1 MEFGILFF
9 SRYQFEW
16 IVIATTL
23 LTLNVNK
30 KPFLPLVNSAIDILF
45 NSPQHMFYTG
55 RVMDI
60 LFDGIPIDCSSDKFQ
75 AQAVCSVLG
84 TGEIKAV
91 RPLNSTHFAFSL
103 LAPGN
108 ATDLGELTVFRGKK
122 NSKDL
127 GRVTAFNNE
136 QEMNVWDTD
145 ECNEYIGT
153 DTSIFP
159 PYMDVKD
166 GIWVNLKKN

>member
-1 MEFGILFF
+1 M
-9 SRYQFEW
+9 
-16 IVIATTL
+16 IAATL

-30 KPFLPLVNSAIDILF
+30 KPFLPIVNSAIEILF
-45 NSPQHMFYTG
+45 DSPQNMFYTG

-91 RPLNSTHFAFSL
+91 RPLNSTHYAFSL
-103 LAPGN
+103 LAQGN

-122 NSKDL
+122 NSQDL
-127 GRVTAFNNE
+127 GRVVAFNDE
-136 QEMNVWDTD
+136 PEMSVWNKD
-145 ECNEYIGT
+145 ECNEFVGT
-153 DTSIFP
+153 DSTIFP
-159 PYMDVKD
+159 PYMDPKD
-166 GIWVNLKKN
+166 GIWVS